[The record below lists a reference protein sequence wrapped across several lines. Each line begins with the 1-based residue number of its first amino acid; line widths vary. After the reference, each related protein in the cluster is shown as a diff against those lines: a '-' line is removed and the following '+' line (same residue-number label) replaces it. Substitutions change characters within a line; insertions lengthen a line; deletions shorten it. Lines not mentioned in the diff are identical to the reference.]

1 VNEDRLSETKLLK
14 INVALTKSKTLES
27 LIHECPVNKV
37 LIAIISTG
45 PVHPFFVF

>member
-14 INVALTKSKTLES
+14 INVALTKGKTLES